1 MSASTAGIRFL
12 EYKHPTTGRPITRI
26 NFRDW
31 FVDVDQAGKVTV
43 PTQIVTTQ
51 DSADFATCLSAAEHY
66 AAVLGLRAP
75 LGRRPALPY
84 DPGLPPM
91 PPPSAATLASI
102 LTAAKREAA
111 ANWTSRTCDIYSCTR
126 TAWENTNINVPFSA
140 VLGALRKALPSRKA
154 ATLSEVND
162 RSRGRADIVAFYDH
176 AIALLQS
183 PAAINGAA

>member
-1 MSASTAGIRFL
+1 MSVSTAGIRFL
-12 EYKHPTTGRPITRI
+12 QHKHPTTGRPITRI
-26 NFRDW
+26 TFRDW

-66 AAVLGLRAP
+66 AAQIRLGSPVRQ
-75 LGRRPALPY
+75 RPELPY
-84 DPGLPPM
+84 DPELPPA
-91 PPPSAATLASI
+91 PKPSAATLVAI
-102 LTAAKREAA
+102 LTAAKRKAA
-111 ANWTSRTCDIYSCTR
+111 GEWTSRKCDIYNCTQ
-126 TAWENTNINVPFSA
+126 TAWENTDINVPYSA
-140 VLGALRKALPSRKA
+140 VLGALRQALPSHKA
-154 ATLSEVND
+154 SSLSEVND